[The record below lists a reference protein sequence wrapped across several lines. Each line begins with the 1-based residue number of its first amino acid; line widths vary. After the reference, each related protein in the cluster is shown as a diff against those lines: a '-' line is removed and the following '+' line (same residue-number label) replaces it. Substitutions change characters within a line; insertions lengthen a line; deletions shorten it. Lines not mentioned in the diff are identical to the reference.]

1 MTALAAFNLHDWIE
15 QHREQLQPPVGNK
28 CIVDGDFIV
37 MVVGGPN
44 ERSDF
49 HVEEGPELFY
59 QLQGEMQLRVQENG
73 QVREIPLHAGDM
85 LYLPPQVPH
94 SPQRMAGS
102 VGLVVERKRL
112 PHERDSLRWYC
123 PNCNHL
129 LYEESFHLRNIEQD
143 LPPIF
148 ARFYQQREQ
157 QRCADCGHE
166 HPGPTAN

>member
-1 MTALAAFNLHDWIE
+1 MTALAAFNLHDWIDR
-15 QHREQLQPPVGNK
+15 HREQLRPPVGNK

-44 ERSDF
+44 VRSDF

-59 QLQGEMQLRVQENG
+59 QLQGEMRLRVQENG
-73 QVREIPLHAGDM
+73 HVREIPLHAGDM
-85 LYLPPQVPH
+85 LYLPPRVPH

-112 PHERDSLRWYC
+112 PDERDSLGWYC
-123 PNCNHL
+123 PQCNHL
-129 LYEESFHLRNIEQD
+129 LYQESFHLHNIELD

-148 ARFYQQREQ
+148 ARFYQDRQ
-157 QRCADCGHE
+157 QRCCAACGHE
-166 HPGPTAN
+166 HPVPSSD